1 MSAQVVQR
9 PVVKEVTREV
19 EVPVTQVVDRVVD
32 KQVQVEQIQYRD
44 VPVIQKQQKVQLL
57 NCCLGYF

>member
-1 MSAQVVQR
+1 
-9 PVVKEVTREV
+9 VVKEVTREV